1 MGKPNKD
8 DEEEEGSYLKQ
19 AGQFVMD
26 YVIDMII
33 PVAIL
38 FYAAPGKSVDFI
50 VDNLQEKLDMVTG
63 INFSDV
69 WEAIVN
75 VYTEMLPMLSAE
87 LEVLKTVLSQP
98 WASYFNVVY
107 SWVEILPWYVYA
119 VSGVVLLLAFIF
131 VPWRTIAEQIGKTVW
146 RTVFLFIGMMPVDDG
161 FSLLSDKDA
170 GNYRIFIVVAAAL
183 LTLITNY
190 LLWLLFWASLR
201 FFSRGI
207 WSMVWNKGKGGLKKS
222 KSQTISVAA
231 EGSESKKDI

>member
-8 DEEEEGSYLKQ
+8 EEEEEGSYLKQ
-19 AGQFVMD
+19 AGQFVLD
-26 YVIDMII
+26 YVMDMII
-33 PVAIL
+33 PIAIL

-50 VDNLQEKLDMVTG
+50 VDNLQDKLGLVT
-63 INFSDV
+63 NVDFKDV
-69 WEAIVN
+69 WEAMGN

-87 LEVLKTVLSQP
+87 LDVLKTVLSQP

-107 SWVEILPWYVYA
+107 SWMEILPWYVYA
-119 VSGVVLLLAFIF
+119 VSGVFLLLAFIF
-131 VPWRTIAEQIGKTVW
+131 VPWRTIAESLGKTVW

-170 GNYRIFIVVAAAL
+170 GNYQIFIVVAAAV

-201 FFSRGI
+201 VITRGA
-207 WSMVWNKGKGGLKKS
+207 WNLVWNRGKGLKKS
-222 KSQTISVAA
+222 KSQTAISISAG
-231 EGSESKKDI
+231 GSETKKDL